1 MIGTRITQRSLPQVI
16 CILSLMP
23 PAFAHAQAPGLQATD
38 TPNDVR
44 MPLLMPDDF
53 SEMHLVHWR
62 VERGELDKKN
72 NPLIEGATPWDGGG
86 VGIHGSVFKDP
97 IDGKWKAYLVGTP
110 PKFHGVDP
118 KRPWVSEN
126 HAYRVLCLYESDDG
140 VNWTRPEL
148 NLHAYGEHQQT
159 NILFDLKNGVAAYPS
174 IFIDPKNKQWPY
186 LMFVL
191 REAWGH
197 PGHGTPPQGNGFYR
211 YRSKDG
217 RKWKPLGKVKG
228 PMTGDLG
235 MVQRNL
241 EGEGYIC
248 YYRLAGSRQ
257 PTDHVPAWED
267 TARRTVMR
275 AVSLDGETWKQDK
288 AMILTGDERDHRDT
302 QYQECVPTKV
312 KGGYL
317 GLITM
322 YNPITQVF
330 YLRMAA
336 SRDSRRWW
344 YPDRVP
350 CLDNPPLGD
359 WGGGMIWQSQ
369 NLIVQDDR
377 LYVYFGG
384 CEGPHRQ
391 LIDSSAPSIDVSHQE
406 RIIDHGAHFIPFNS
420 ALCRA
425 SWRFDRMYALVSAAG
440 GPTVG
445 TATTKSRPLV
455 GGKLLV
461 NVRTRG
467 EKRPTPHGYN
477 DGRLEVELLDAA
489 GKPIAGFARQDC
501 QPIRGDH
508 QAVQVKWKGGNL
520 APPDARR
527 ARFYLKRA
535 FLYGFEFRG
544 LKENSEAK
552 HTAGKNRPAE
562 RSAVKQIELRPYK
575 WGGVYAEH
583 RKEYACPH
591 DDGLCVDVRVPWL
604 KEGERLILRTSEI
617 VGHDAAYFYDDH
629 FPTQEQNGRGRGYKH
644 TSFQW
649 NTDKAPD
656 ELSADCKLPG
666 QGRFAL
672 KLKAAADHI
681 DIELT
686 IRNGSDRVLPWVDWY
701 FCPVAFE
708 APSLLNRE
716 LDRTYLFDGTRL
728 VTLAGTGDP
737 SETMYPVAGKRGSA
751 GFIPPLHAAHPASKV
766 QAQAPLILVENRAR
780 THSIGLAFEQ
790 AHSIFSSAGNGC
802 YHADPFFGHDLEPG
816 EERTVR
822 GRLYLTSGKAADL
835 FKRFEKDFPARE

>member
-1 MIGTRITQRSLPQVI
+1 MIWTRIAKLCLPLVVF
-16 CILSLMP
+16 LLVLG
-23 PAFAHAQAPGLQATD
+23 PAVLRAQAPGLQAAD
-38 TPNDVR
+38 TPTDVR

-53 SEMHLVHWR
+53 SDMHLVQWR

-118 KRPWVSEN
+118 KRPWMSEN

-140 VNWTRPEL
+140 VNWMRPEL
-148 NLHAYGEHQQT
+148 NLHAYDEHKQT
-159 NILFDLKNGVAAYPS
+159 NILFSLKNGVAAYPS
-174 IFIDPKNKQWPY
+174 IFIDPKNKEWPY

-217 RKWKPLGKVKG
+217 RKWEPLGKVKG

-235 MVQRNL
+235 MVQRSL
-241 EGEGYIC
+241 TGDGYIC
-248 YYRLAGSRQ
+248 YYRLGGRRQ
-257 PTDHVPAWED
+257 PTDHVPVWED

-275 AVSLDGETWKQDK
+275 AVSRDGQKWEQDK

-312 KGGYL
+312 KGGYV
-317 GLITM
+317 GLITV

-391 LIDSSAPSIDVSHQE
+391 LIDSRAPAVDVNHQE
-406 RIIDHGAHFIPFNS
+406 RIISQGAHFIPFNS

-445 TATTKSRPLV
+445 AATTKARALA
-455 GGKLLV
+455 GGQLWV

-467 EKRPTPHGYN
+467 EKRPTPQRYN
-477 DGRLEVELLDAA
+477 DGKLEVELLDADGNA
-489 GKPIAGFARQDC
+489 IPGFAREDC
-501 QPIRGDH
+501 RPIRGDH
-508 QAVQVKWKGGNL
+508 PEVQIKWKGGDV
-520 APPDARR
+520 APKDARQ
-527 ARFYLKRA
+527 ARFFLKRS

-544 LKENSEAK
+544 LRENAASK
-552 HTAGKNRPAE
+552 DTAASVKRPVPDPVE
-562 RSAVKQIELRPYK
+562 QIELRAYK
-575 WGGVYAEH
+575 WGGPYAEH
-583 RKEYACPH
+583 RSKYACPH

-604 KEGERLILRTSEI
+604 EKGERLILRTSEI
-617 VGHDAAYFYDDH
+617 VGYDAAYFYDDH
-629 FPTQEQNGRGRGYKH
+629 FPTQEQDGRGRGYKH
-644 TSFQW
+644 TAFEW
-649 NTDKAPD
+649 NTQKTPD
-656 ELSADCKLPG
+656 ELSASCKLPG
-666 QGRFAL
+666 KGQFSIR
-672 KLKAAADHI
+672 LKAAADYI
-681 DIELT
+681 DINMK
-686 IRNGSDRVLPWVDWY
+686 IRNDTKRVMPWVDWY

-708 APSLLNRE
+708 APSLLNRD
-716 LDRTYLFDGTRL
+716 LDRTYLFDGKRL
-728 VTLAGTGDP
+728 VTLAETGDP
-737 SETMYPVAGKRGSA
+737 SETMYLVTGDRGSA
-751 GFIPPLHAAHPASKV
+751 GFIPPLHAAHPASKTK
-766 QAQAPLILVENRAR
+766 ARAPLVIVENRAG
-780 THSIGLAFEQ
+780 THSLGLAFER

-802 YHADPFFGHDLEPG
+802 YHADPFFGHQLKPG

-822 GRLYLTSGKAADL
+822 GRLYLAAGKPQDL
-835 FKRFEKDFPARE
+835 FKRFAADFPVGK